1 MKKPLDTANTNLV
14 SAQGDKVVVLN
25 PKRNYTPAEA
35 LEFAAWLIVMAET
48 VSDEI
53 ESGSEAETAVFDL
66 THRLRNL

>member
-1 MKKPLDTANTNLV
+1 
-14 SAQGDKVVVLN
+14 
-25 PKRNYTPAEA
+25 
-35 LEFAAWLIVMAET
+35 MAET